1 LCLSVNNEALK
12 EKLVDLVEEPLAKE
26 NAELADISVSR
37 YKNNVTLKLFVYSSN
52 PVTIDE
58 CARLSRMVGELIDQ
72 TGWLEDGYT
81 LEVSS
86 PGLSRPLTTAKD
98 FRFRVGETVRIFF
111 ADKARKETTAEI
123 VAADNES
130 VEFRNSDGTFNVP
143 LAEIDRA
150 KIIF

>member
-1 LCLSVNNEALK
+1 
-12 EKLVDLVEEPLAKE
+12 
-26 NAELADISVSR
+26 
-37 YKNNVTLKLFVYSSN
+37 
-52 PVTIDE
+52 
-58 CARLSRMVGELIDQ
+58 MVGELIDQ

-130 VEFRNSDGTFNVP
+130 VEFRNSDGTFSVP